1 METMAMVL
9 FVKPLVETFV
19 KNYVAPA
26 LANVFKNIKG
36 ECQKDLIKSSE
47 AFEAYYEHS
56 YERYSIINTL
66 AFKERVKKLKDIY

>member
-1 METMAMVL
+1 MVL

-36 ECQKDLIKSSE
+36 ECQKDLIRDKRNGE
-47 AFEAYYEHS
+47 FC
-56 YERYSIINTL
+56 
-66 AFKERVKKLKDIY
+66 KK

>member
-36 ECQKDLIKSSE
+36 EC
-47 AFEAYYEHS
+47 
-56 YERYSIINTL
+56 
-66 AFKERVKKLKDIY
+66 